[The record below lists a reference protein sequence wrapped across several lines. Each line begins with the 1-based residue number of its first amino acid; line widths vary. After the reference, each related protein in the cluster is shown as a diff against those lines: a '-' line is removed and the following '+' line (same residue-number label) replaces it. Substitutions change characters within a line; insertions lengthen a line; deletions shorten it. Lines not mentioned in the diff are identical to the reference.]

1 MRKKNIQRLV
11 IAAVLLIVLP
21 FVISQ
26 FMLECLTKL
35 FAMDPDQASTIAST
49 GQVIVQALAAVMI
62 IVQLGQDNRE
72 AKQQSEI
79 EAARFLFQYNQSF
92 LEDENVIEIER
103 LIDKEYMDEIVGI
116 ALAVLNDVVGNDVVV
131 VLLNIQRDA
140 LFGQNVLADLQNLAV
155 RSRSSSAADG
165 LAVQCI
171 VVDGDR
177 KSTRLNSSHRT

>member
-92 LEDENVIEIER
+92 IS
-103 LIDKEYMDEIVGI
+103 
-116 ALAVLNDVVGNDVVV
+116 
-131 VLLNIQRDA
+131 LLKQ
-140 LFGQNVLADLQNLAV
+140 LL
-155 RSRSSSAADG
+155 
-165 LAVQCI
+165 
-171 VVDGDR
+171 
-177 KSTRLNSSHRT
+177 